1 MVWYVPPLSPVL
13 EFAAGPAG
21 DGDPDDV
28 FPAIDDLRIPISYP
42 RQPAR
47 GRRRRA
53 GTACAQ
59 APGRHAPRHARAQ
72 LRRGA
77 RSAVAAEVGL
87 SFAEIEEMY
96 WLLALGKYDE
106 RYVILQA
113 HAETGGD
120 LYALQELRFDPP
132 GAGLLLP
139 PRSRRSTW

>member
-28 FPAIDDLRIPISYP
+28 FPAIDDLHPDLLP

-47 GRRRRA
+47 GRGRRPVRLLKR
-53 GTACAQ
+53 Q
-59 APGRHAPRHARAQ
+59 AAM
-72 LRRGA
+72 RRVMRERNLGEGD
-77 RSAVAAEVGL
+77 AVAAEVGL

-96 WLLALGKYDE
+96 RLLALDNSE
-106 RYVILQA
+106 RYVIREA
-113 HAETGGD
+113 RPEPAATSTRSR
-120 LYALQELRFDPP
+120 ELWPTSGP
-132 GAGLLLP
+132 SPA